1 MTLMLGVKKST
12 CQFIVRNVTNIM
24 IDNGFID
31 KWITRITEVNT
42 LTYIFYYHFF
52 STFKTVK
59 SLASGKESNQF
70 LNSPDFENLPD
81 F

>member
-1 MTLMLGVKKST
+1 MLGVKKST

-42 LTYIFYYHFF
+42 LTYIFYYNFS
-52 STFKTVK
+52 STFKTFK
-59 SLASGKESNQF
+59 SLVSRKESNQF